1 MKKIVRG
8 NDFTL
13 RIPVKKIVN
22 GEQVAFPLPACTD
35 IVVNIV
41 NQYRRVAL
49 SYTIDTA
56 EDNIINARVEG
67 DAVSVGTY
75 ALEVRGKI
83 FGNDWRSKEY
93 EQFAIVD
100 NNASGD
106 TAFNGELIE
115 GEDSVE
121 MNTALVILPP
131 TAELTQLINDAN
143 TALETAKQTDA
154 TLKANESERTK
165 AEQQRASAE
174 VARVSAESRRSESE
188 GVRHAAEVERVS
200 NEDSRKTAELLRDM
214 AETERTKA
222 ENIRIASETARVA
235 AEKQRATTF
244 TELSENV
251 DASVSKANSAA
262 SAANTATEKANAA
275 ETQRAE
281 AENLRT
287 EAEAARK
294 REEGI
299 RQESETERI
308 RKETAREA
316 EEETRQTAEA
326 ERVKAENERKTSE
339 SNRETAEQQ
348 RVSAETKR
356 TSNEEARQTAE
367 SERVNEETARQTG
380 ENEREADELE
390 RKANETERK
399 TAETQRKE
407 AEEARTAAE
416 ASRVSAEE
424 QREATLATTKAN
436 CEAATKKASDAAS
449 EATLATSKANAS
461 AEKANAAALA
471 AENVDAAIADNVL
484 TVTNRNGESTSLQLA
499 SYAEVGDV
507 VSDVKHLSETM
518 GAYTDRPDIVLTAK
532 ETNKAISASGAKVSK
547 SGWAIAE
554 FTAEKGNVYLF
565 KPNVI
570 DESVC
575 IFAEYIQ
582 SVETRGIDY
591 TYTYNPDGTT
601 ATATATYL
609 GATHTYTYTYAED
622 KSCVITDETGAT
634 VDALPMVYETKV
646 GTYSSLVSL
655 NADAE
660 LPKDGYCRY
669 MSHFKGNSAIKV
681 VVSYKVG
688 VADLTMKVTRDGV
701 LASVSTQLGNLS
713 QKEDETRKKIDEL
726 HGSYIELMW
735 NADSWCFVDWKYV
748 EVKAFKKYRF
758 KPKYALETYRMYDNA
773 HYPDGS
779 HLVYADVS
787 HFDATTFYD
796 KNYPTESK
804 KRIGSIFL
812 RAKIE
817 KLDCRGMNVSGL
829 TEINQVFKDCA
840 ELTELDIRGWNTSDC
855 RFLNDHNPDS
865 YSRGLFSNCSKLR
878 VIYGLPGLDTRKF
891 ESIPYMFSN
900 CSALTSLDVSK
911 WDTSNVTN
919 MSGMFLRCSAL
930 TSIDVSKWDTSN
942 VTSMDDMFSG
952 CSALTSLDLSKWD
965 TSNVKDMGGMFENID
980 SMQSLDISNF
990 DTRKA
995 SVGGGYGFMS
1005 SSSLRSLDMSGDNF
1019 TLENTT
1025 TWNRGIRT
1033 PQLRTLKLGK
1043 NFFKTH
1049 ESITSLSLSYRYWTD
1064 SSVRLSLVTNL
1075 YDRRANGLPDLTL
1088 TLHANTKKV
1097 LSEEDIAAMTAKGY
1111 SQ

>member
-1 MKKIVRG
+1 
-8 NDFTL
+8 
-13 RIPVKKIVN
+13 
-22 GEQVAFPLPACTD
+22 
-35 IVVNIV
+35 
-41 NQYRRVAL
+41 
-49 SYTIDTA
+49 
-56 EDNIINARVEG
+56 
-67 DAVSVGTY
+67 
-75 ALEVRGKI
+75 
-83 FGNDWRSKEY
+83 
-93 EQFAIVD
+93 
-100 NNASGD
+100 
-106 TAFNGELIE
+106 
-115 GEDSVE
+115 
-121 MNTALVILPP
+121 MN
-131 TAELTQLINDAN
+131 
-143 TALETAKQTDA
+143 K
-154 TLKANESERTK
+154 
-165 AEQQRASAE
+165 
-174 VARVSAESRRSESE
+174 
-188 GVRHAAEVERVS
+188 
-200 NEDSRKTAELLRDM
+200 
-214 AETERTKA
+214 
-222 ENIRIASETARVA
+222 
-235 AEKQRATTF
+235 
-244 TELSENV
+244 
-251 DASVSKANSAA
+251 
-262 SAANTATEKANAA
+262 
-275 ETQRAE
+275 
-281 AENLRT
+281 
-287 EAEAARK
+287 
-294 REEGI
+294 
-299 RQESETERI
+299 
-308 RKETAREA
+308 
-316 EEETRQTAEA
+316 
-326 ERVKAENERKTSE
+326 ENERKTSE
-339 SNRETAEQQ
+339 SNRELAEQQ
-348 RVSAETKR
+348 RVSAETER
-356 TSNEEARQTAE
+356 TSNEDARKAAE
-367 SERVNEETARQTG
+367 SERVNEETARHTA
-380 ENEREADELE
+380 ESEREVAEQE
-390 RKANETERK
+390 RKTNETERK
-399 TAETQRKE
+399 AAETQRKE
-407 AEEARTAAE
+407 AEEARIAAE

-424 QREATLATTKAN
+424 QRETTIAITKAN
-436 CEAATKKASDAAS
+436 CEAATKKATDAAS
-449 EATLATSKANAS
+449 EATLATSKANS
-461 AEKANAAALA
+461 STEKANAAALA
-471 AENVDAAIADNVL
+471 AENVDAALADNVL

-532 ETNKAISASGAKVSK
+532 EMNKAISASGAKVNK

-591 TYTYNPDGTT
+591 TYTYNSDGTT

-735 NADSWCFVDWKYV
+735 NADSWCYVDWEYV

-758 KPKYALETYRMYDNA
+758 KPKYVLETYRIYDNS

-787 HFDATTFYD
+787 HFDATKLANSQF
-796 KNYPTESK
+796 PIEHR
-804 KRIGSIFL
+804 KRIDSVFFD
-812 RAKIE
+812 AKIE

-829 TEINQVFKDCA
+829 TDINQVFKKCKK
-840 ELTELDIRGWNTSDC
+840 LTELDISGWDTSEC
-855 RFLNDHNPDS
+855 RTLTDVYKDS
-865 YSRGLFSNCSKLR
+865 QSIGLFGDCSNLR

-891 ESIPYMFSN
+891 EDVKGMFSG

-919 MSGMFLRCSAL
+919 MGGMFSGCSAL
-930 TSIDVSKWDTSN
+930 TSLDVSKWDTSN
-942 VTSMDDMFSG
+942 VTSM
-952 CSALTSLDLSKWD
+952 
-965 TSNVKDMGGMFENID
+965 GGMFEDIN

-1005 SSSLRSLDMSGDNF
+1005 SYSLRSLDMSGDNF

-1025 TWNRGIRT
+1025 NWNRGIQA

-1049 ESITSLSLSYRYWTD
+1049 ESITSLSLSYQYWTD

-1097 LSEEDIAAMTAKGY
+1097 LSEDDIATMTAKGY
-1111 SQ
+1111 IIA